1 MIRVVLADDHALV
14 RHGVRRILES
24 NPTLEVVGEAADGEQ
39 VLAKVRAGGFDVLV
53 LDLTMPGRSGI
64 ELLKA
69 VKDIRPMLPVL
80 VLTMHQ
86 EEQYAIRAIRAGA
99 AGYLTKDSAPDLLVQ
114 AVQRV
119 VGGRPFISAKV
130 AEQMAYDLR
139 ADRGDQPHQTL
150 SDREDEV
157 FRLLVAGR
165 SVSEIAARLS
175 VSAKTV
181 STHKMR
187 ILEKMR
193 MGSLAELVRYA
204 VSRDLVPPAE

>member
-14 RHGVRRILES
+14 RHGVRRILEA

-39 VLAKVRAGGFDVLV
+39 VLERVRAGGFDVLV

-69 VKDIRPMLPVL
+69 VKDLRPTLPVL

-99 AGYLTKDSAPDLLVQ
+99 AGYLTKDSAPELLVQ
-114 AVQRV
+114 AVQRI
-119 VGGRPFISAKV
+119 VGGRPFISPKV

-139 ADRGDQPHQTL
+139 SERSEQPHQAL

-157 FRLLVAGR
+157 FRLLVAGK
-165 SVSEIAARLS
+165 SVSEIAVRLS

-193 MGSLAELVRYA
+193 MASLAELVRYA